1 MSHSSKFSWTG
12 RYAEALSFLQLLFYE
27 LGWRLS
33 IDGSGRFNDQQGLKR
48 IGKYVSDLGLG
59 EKSGVELYEAD
70 PQISDDDVVRSAIGQ
85 GTNAYTPLQLS
96 SYVST
101 IANGGINYKLTILDK
116 TTDKDNNVITENNSV
131 IEKELSYV
139 SPSTWASVQ
148 RGMYEVANVQRGSV
162 YSLFRDLNIEIAGK
176 TGTSQVS
183 KFNPNNALF
192 VSYAPY
198 DEPEISVV
206 VVVPNGH
213 SSGNAAQIAKD
224 VYKLYYNLEDKNN
237 FR

>member
-12 RYAEALSFLQLLFYE
+12 RYARSSKVSCNYYFYE

-116 TTDKDNNVITENNSV
+116 NN
-131 IEKELSYV
+131 
-139 SPSTWASVQ
+139 
-148 RGMYEVANVQRGSV
+148 R
-162 YSLFRDLNIEIAGK
+162 
-176 TGTSQVS
+176 
-183 KFNPNNALF
+183 
-192 VSYAPY
+192 
-198 DEPEISVV
+198 
-206 VVVPNGH
+206 
-213 SSGNAAQIAKD
+213 
-224 VYKLYYNLEDKNN
+224 
-237 FR
+237 